1 MYRCRW
7 QRHRGALSAISYS
20 HTHAMIVKETRAR
33 ASISSG
39 QSIKTISSKVFT
51 MSKEYSRSD
60 QFSLTGA
67 ATEED
72 QLLLLAL
79 QESAS
84 MHQVSIGSE
93 ACSKYYQAT
102 SRGGIRL
109 LQLPIINQ
117 FHPQWNHL
125 ISKYNTASAICGY
138 TAIACARFIA
148 SLQSPLAKAD
158 LQKLLTKF
166 ASLSGL
172 VEHSMKYIHDWRS
185 DYILKNAAN
194 FNARSKN
201 AFMKEWVANFE
212 ISDYFRH
219 SCPSSE
225 RPKIAFVRFNQYSQ
239 LGHALHEERRRITA
253 HESGFDDTEILV
265 ETFYDKEFLVTRPH
279 FHRPSQCQTL
289 PPLCSAVVDV
299 NGHFACA
306 AMCTDGT
313 VLFNTTDASYIAF
326 PGGETTAVALS
337 ILAGG
342 HAEVSGSDSAA
353 S

>member
-117 FHPQWNHL
+117 FQILEP
-125 ISKYNTASAICGY
+125 S
-138 TAIACARFIA
+138 
-148 SLQSPLAKAD
+148 
-158 LQKLLTKF
+158 
-166 ASLSGL
+166 
-172 VEHSMKYIHDWRS
+172 YI
-185 DYILKNAAN
+185 
-194 FNARSKN
+194 
-201 AFMKEWVANFE
+201 
-212 ISDYFRH
+212 
-219 SCPSSE
+219 
-225 RPKIAFVRFNQYSQ
+225 KIQHGKCNMRVYGHRVR
-239 LGHALHEERRRITA
+239 
-253 HESGFDDTEILV
+253 
-265 ETFYDKEFLVTRPH
+265 TFYRVIAK
-279 FHRPSQCQTL
+279 
-289 PPLCSAVVDV
+289 PLGKSRSSKVADEICVIV
-299 NGHFACA
+299 GAC
-306 AMCTDGT
+306 G
-313 VLFNTTDASYIAF
+313 
-326 PGGETTAVALS
+326 ALD
-337 ILAGG
+337 
-342 HAEVSGSDSAA
+342 EVYS
-353 S
+353 